1 MSEVASQLYATP
13 TQRHHFLPTR
23 RYASPA
29 LSMDMCLSVT
39 SRSSIRTAMQIELV
53 LHRVLLAYRPNRSLY
68 YGVISPT
75 IALVPTLGAI
85 RSAVLI
91 YNTPENQHTTDD

>member
-1 MSEVASQLYATP
+1 MSEVASQLYA

-53 LHRVLLAYRPNRSLY
+53 LHRVLLAYNRSLY